1 MPRHGVAHPARD
13 RGPVTATLVWWV
25 VMAAVIGVGVLV
37 ALYAAITVATVL
49 GTLLAMVVAGL
60 RAWWRERGRRLPTR

>member
-1 MPRHGVAHPARD
+1 M
-13 RGPVTATLVWWV
+13 TATLVWWV